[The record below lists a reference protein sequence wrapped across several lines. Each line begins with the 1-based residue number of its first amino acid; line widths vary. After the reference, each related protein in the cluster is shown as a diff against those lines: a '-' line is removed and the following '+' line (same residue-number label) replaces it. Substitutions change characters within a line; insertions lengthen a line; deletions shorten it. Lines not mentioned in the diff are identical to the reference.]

1 MGGWSYEPEH
11 CDTKSDT
18 FTINFLPVEKIAAD
32 TKKKKKSKARER
44 RGEEN
49 NVLSISAPAT

>member
-11 CDTKSDT
+11 CDTKSNM

-32 TKKKKKSKARER
+32 KKKSKSRER

-49 NVLSISAPAT
+49 NVSSISAPAT